1 MTWLIGEFMA
11 ISDDCLSKL
20 LFESNN
26 DNASFHQEKGFT
38 NIEAPA
44 VYKRLSNVRICIFY
58 W

>member
-1 MTWLIGEFMA
+1 MTWLIGEFMT
-11 ISDDCLSKL
+11 ISDDSLSKL

-26 DNASFHQEKGFT
+26 DNAPFHQEKVFT

-44 VYKRLSNVRICIFY
+44 VYIRLSNARICIFY